1 MNEPMTDEELQACRE
16 RAEAATPGPWKV
28 SRVPFDERK
37 GTDEVCDLVNDT
49 WVVTRVGFLRDF
61 RSDAK
66 FIAHAREDVPRL
78 LATIDALKKDTAQI
92 SSEFGL
98 PPAIRPAPG
107 VITRLLLDCKALESR
122 ALKAE
127 AELAELKQKKGWNAC
142 ERCGHG
148 VDAKLLDGAEVTCPA
163 CESVN
168 VVNEL
173 TDGTF
178 GLYLADF
185 GEEDE

>member
-1 MNEPMTDEELQACRE
+1 MIEPMTDEELQACRE

-78 LATIDALKKDTAQI
+78 LATIDALRTELTKLSA
-92 SSEFGL
+92 
-98 PPAIRPAPG
+98 PAHPWNECEKCGYVLDIGDDAHDG
-107 VITRLLLDCKALESR
+107 TEVNCHVCGSVSVIE
-122 ALKAE
+122 
-127 AELAELKQKKGWNAC
+127 
-142 ERCGHG
+142 
-148 VDAKLLDGAEVTCPA
+148 
-163 CESVN
+163 
-168 VVNEL
+168 EL